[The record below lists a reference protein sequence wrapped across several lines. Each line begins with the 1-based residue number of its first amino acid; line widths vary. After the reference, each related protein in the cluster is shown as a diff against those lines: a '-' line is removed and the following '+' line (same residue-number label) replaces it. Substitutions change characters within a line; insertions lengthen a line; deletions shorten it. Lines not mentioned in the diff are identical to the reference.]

1 MNARRY
7 RFLLNGFK
15 SSSCIDGKIF
25 TEKGQTKTA
34 GQRHNVARAQRNAL
48 SKDAAAID
56 ETSVFADVLEL
67 IALRI
72 ACNDTMPFTCLLYT
86 SEQPGQALQ
95 NGVGLVQRLIDV
107 AQHGTV
113 QGGAEVSSRRINAAQ
128 YAQRL

>member
-72 ACNDTMPFTCLLYT
+72 ACNDTMPFTDEFII
-86 SEQPGQALQ
+86 EQY
-95 NGVGLVQRLIDV
+95 VGLAFAD
-107 AQHGTV
+107 G
-113 QGGAEVSSRRINAAQ
+113 
-128 YAQRL
+128 